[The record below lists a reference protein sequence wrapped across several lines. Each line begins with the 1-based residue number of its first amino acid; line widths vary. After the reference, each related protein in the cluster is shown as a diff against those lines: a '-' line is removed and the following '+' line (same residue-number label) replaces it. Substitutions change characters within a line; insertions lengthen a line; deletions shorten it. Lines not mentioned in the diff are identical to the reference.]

1 MWSSI
6 HRALKEFKNL
16 SKDHPPDRMK
26 GIFILKQNRR
36 LIINIITLLII
47 LVIGLGISNLL
58 TKSFRQESSPSNTK
72 NATPTTTNEIEQ
84 EVDEPEETIYIYDSE
99 QYVDSI
105 VNDLAS
111 SEEEIHFSPKV
122 AFIIDD
128 LGYETEIAIKMM
140 ELDFP
145 LTLSILPF
153 LKYSEYIAEE
163 GKKNN
168 REIMLHLPME
178 ANNFSTDPGPGAIKS
193 YMSEEEIRQTV
204 RGSIFNFP
212 YVIGVNNHMGS
223 KITEDREIM
232 KIILEEIRRYDLFFI
247 DSMTTRNSIAYQVA
261 QEMGVKTAVRTVFLD
276 NENDMEYIKGQM
288 LEVQE
293 VALIDGEAIA
303 IGHSRINTFYV
314 LKRMIPE
321 LIKAGIEIVPVSE
334 LVK

>member
-1 MWSSI
+1 
-6 HRALKEFKNL
+6 
-16 SKDHPPDRMK
+16 
-26 GIFILKQNRR
+26 LKQDRR

-47 LVIGLGISNLL
+47 LVIGLGVSNLL
-58 TKSFRQESSPSNTK
+58 TKSFRQESSPRNTQ
-72 NATPTTTNEIEQ
+72 NTTPTTNNEIGI
-84 EVDEPEETIYIYDSE
+84 EVDEPEETICIYDSE

-105 VNDLAS
+105 VDDLAS
-111 SEEEIHFSPKV
+111 SEGEINFIPKV

-140 ELDFP
+140 ELEFP

-153 LKYSEYIAEE
+153 LQYSEYVAEE

-168 REIMLHLPME
+168 QEIMLHLPME
-178 ANNFSTDPGPGAIKS
+178 PSNSFANPGPGAIKS

-204 RGSIFNFP
+204 RGCIFNIP

-232 KIILEEIRRYDLFFI
+232 KIVLEEIRRYDLFFI
-247 DSMTTRNSIAYQVA
+247 DSITTQNSIAYQVA

-276 NENDMEYIKGQM
+276 NESDMEYIKGQM
-288 LEVQE
+288 LEAQE
-293 VALIDGEAIA
+293 IALRDGEAIA

>member
-1 MWSSI
+1 
-6 HRALKEFKNL
+6 LKGF
-16 SKDHPPDRMK
+16 
-26 GIFILKQNRR
+26 FILKQNHR

-47 LVIGLGISNLL
+47 LVIGLGVSNLL
-58 TKSFRQESSPSNTK
+58 TKSFRQESNSRNTQ
-72 NATPTTTNEIEQ
+72 NATPTTNNEIGI
-84 EVDEPEETIYIYDSE
+84 EVDEPEETIYTYDSE
-99 QYVDSI
+99 KYVDSI
-105 VNDLAS
+105 VDDLAC
-111 SEEEIHFSPKV
+111 SEVEINFIPKV

-128 LGYETEIAIKMM
+128 LGYETEIAIKIM
-140 ELDFP
+140 ELEFP

-168 REIMLHLPME
+168 QEIMLHLPME
-178 ANNFSTDPGPGAIKS
+178 PNNSSADPGPGAIKS
-193 YMSEEEIRQTV
+193 YMSGEEIRQAV
-204 RGSIFNFP
+204 RGSIFDFP

-232 KIILEEIRRYDLFFI
+232 KIILEEIRRYNLFFI
-247 DSMTTRNSIAYQVA
+247 DSITTQNSIAYQVA

-288 LEVQE
+288 LEAQE
-293 VALIDGEAIA
+293 IALRDGEAIA
-303 IGHSRINTFYV
+303 ICHSRINTFYV

-321 LIKAGIEIVPVSE
+321 FIKAGIEVVPVSE